1 MTTETHNL
9 TIEGL
14 TVEVVR
20 KNIKNLRLSI
30 YPPHGRIR
38 VAAPLMV
45 DDDAVRLAVMG
56 KMSWIRRQQVRFA
69 AQPRQSRHEMV
80 SGEDHYFLGQRRRL
94 RVLAYTGSPRIRLS
108 GVDFIDLFACP
119 ETTVEQRQWVLQE
132 WYREQ
137 LRGLIPPLLEQWQ
150 PVLEVQAADWG
161 IKRMK
166 TRWGT
171 CNITARRIWL
181 NLELIKKPPRCLEY
195 VVVHE
200 LMHLLERNHNDRFK
214 ALMDHYLPHW
224 RLIREELNR
233 TPLGYEQRAR

>member
-1 MTTETHNL
+1 MTIETHSL
-9 TIEGL
+9 AMGDF

-20 KNIKNLRLSI
+20 KNIKNLHLGV

-38 VAAPLMV
+38 VAAPLLAN
-45 DDDAVRLAVMG
+45 DEAVRQAVISKLG
-56 KMSWIRRQQVRFA
+56 WIRRQQTRFA
-69 AQPRQSRHEMV
+69 AQPRPSPREMV
-80 SGEDHYFLGQRRRL
+80 SGESHSFLGQRYRL
-94 RVLAYTGSPRIRLS
+94 RVMAYTGPPRIRCSDAEFL
-108 GVDFIDLFACP
+108 DLFVRS
-119 ETTVEQRQWVLQE
+119 ETTVEQRRQVLQG

-137 LRGLIPPLLEQWQ
+137 LRERIPPLLEQWQ
-150 PVLEVQAADWG
+150 PVLGVQVTDWG

-181 NLELIKKPPRCLEY
+181 NLELIKKPARCLEY
-195 VVVHE
+195 IVVHE

-214 ALMDHYLPHW
+214 ALMDRYLPHW

-233 TPLGYEQRAR
+233 LPLGCEPS